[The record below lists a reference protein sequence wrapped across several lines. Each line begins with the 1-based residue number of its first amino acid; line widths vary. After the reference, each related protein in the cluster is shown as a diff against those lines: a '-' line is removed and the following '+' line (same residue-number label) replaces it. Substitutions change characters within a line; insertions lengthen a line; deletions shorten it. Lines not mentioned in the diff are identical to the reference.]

1 MSKSLVV
8 EVRPRYKA
16 QRGTEKAGRE
26 HTSRSQS
33 LHAMG
38 QPEERPWHNSRLLQA
53 ALVLVDRFR
62 LKVEVDHWFT
72 FSLGG
77 MQQSANRWQ

>member
-8 EVRPRYKA
+8 EVRLRYKA

-38 QPEERPWHNSRLLQA
+38 QPEERPWHNIGLPQA
-53 ALVLVDRFR
+53 LPTQTDARACGKPYR
-62 LKVEVDHWFT
+62 YR
-72 FSLGG
+72 
-77 MQQSANRWQ
+77 QP